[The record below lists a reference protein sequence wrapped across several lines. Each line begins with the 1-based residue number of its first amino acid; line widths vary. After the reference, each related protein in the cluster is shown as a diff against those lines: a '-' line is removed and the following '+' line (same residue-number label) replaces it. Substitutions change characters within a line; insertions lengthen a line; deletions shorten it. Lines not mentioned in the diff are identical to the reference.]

1 MGRWLHY
8 LPIHD
13 GSTLV
18 LIRCSRSFE
27 RLPIDKYLV
36 NTRPIEIYAFV
47 HKRLV
52 RCAKKIKSFE
62 EKTFK
67 LNVEK
72 FGLTNK
78 LKLNITKEYQSKI

>member
-18 LIRCSRSFE
+18 LIRCSLSFE

-36 NTRPIEIYAFV
+36 NIRPIEIYAFV
-47 HKRLV
+47 HMLLV
-52 RCAKKIKSFE
+52 RCAKEIKPFE
-62 EKTFK
+62 EKNFK
-67 LNVEK
+67 LNLEK
-72 FGLTNK
+72 LGLTNK
-78 LKLNITKEYQSKI
+78 SS